1 MLVEN
6 GSILQTLKMDEKQCG
21 GMGDRNGEL
30 GTHFKVCAKKIKS
43 KRMQYPSLT
52 ILSIVFCTL
61 WSDTRQYQA
70 STKRLLNE

>member
-6 GSILQTLKMDEKQCG
+6 GSIHKTLKMDKWQCG

-30 GTHFKVCAKKIKS
+30 GTHFKVCAKKTKS
-43 KRMQYPSLT
+43 KRMEYPSLP
-52 ILSIVFCTL
+52 ILSIVFCRL